1 MITPQDI
8 INILLNI
15 LPYELA
21 RDIVYKY
28 GGYQTP
34 TAKIISKFIKHIDMI
49 DRYKPNKKN
58 RDLMFIIPVSIK
70 QLSPDLDLDYN
81 YINHTNHVTSFY
93 QCYYYYPLNKIPNYK
108 TMYFITSNRSCYQQ

>member
-1 MITPQDI
+1 MITPHDI
-8 INILLNI
+8 INILLNKV
-15 LPYELA
+15 PYEIA
-21 RDIVYKY
+21 RDIVYKH

-34 TAKIISKFIKHIDMI
+34 NARIVSKFIKHIDMI

-70 QLSPDLDLDYN
+70 QLSPDLDYN
-81 YINHTNHVTSFY
+81 YNNHVTSFY

-108 TMYFITSNRSCYQQ
+108 TMYFITSNRICYQQ

>member
-21 RDIVYKY
+21 KDIVYKY

-34 TAKIISKFIKHIDMI
+34 TTRIVSKFIKHIDMI

-58 RDLMFIIPVSIK
+58 RDLMFIIPVSMK
-70 QLSPDLDLDYN
+70 QLSPDLDSN
-81 YINHTNHVTSFY
+81 YINHVTSFY

-108 TMYFITSNRSCYQQ
+108 TIYFITSNRICYQQ